1 MIRNKDFKNYE
12 QHVQNNAVLSAIKS
26 ECDDINFEHAV
37 FKQHFSEK
45 TAVENALVSNGF
57 LVKRKK
63 ATDFTKLKF

>member
-37 FKQHFSEK
+37 FK
-45 TAVENALVSNGF
+45 
-57 LVKRKK
+57 
-63 ATDFTKLKF
+63 